1 MSDQNPQYPSYPS
14 GGEATQ
20 PPADGAPTPPPAYG
34 GQPAGPVVPYASW
47 GSRVG
52 AILLDGLI
60 GIAIAIVPI
69 IIGVVIAFKDAGT
82 EITQD
87 PVTGLD
93 TVEITGGV
101 NAVGVIILVLA
112 SLFYFGFTIWNLAIR
127 QGKLGQSL
135 GKKVL
140 GISVVRQDNG
150 RFLGAGAGFL
160 RWLVAQVLG
169 GICFLDYLWPLW
181 DEKKQT
187 WHDKVVSSVV
197 IRVK

>member
-14 GGEATQ
+14 GGEVTQ
-20 PPADGAPTPPPAYG
+20 PPGAPTPPPAYG

-47 GSRVG
+47 GSRLG
-52 AILLDGLI
+52 AILLDSLV
-60 GIAIAIVPI
+60 ASVLTIVPG
-69 IIGVVIAFKDAGT
+69 IIGVVIAFKDA
-82 EITQD
+82 ETQISPD

-93 TVEITGGV
+93 TVEFTGGV
-101 NAVGVIILVLA
+101 NPVGVIILVLA
-112 SLFYFGFTIWNLAIR
+112 GLFYFGFTIWNLAIR
-127 QGKLGQSL
+127 QGKTGQSL
-135 GKKVL
+135 GKKIL

-169 GICFLDYLWPLW
+169 GICFINYLWPLW

-187 WHDKVVSSVV
+187 WHDMVVSSVV

>member
-1 MSDQNPQYPSYPS
+1 M
-14 GGEATQ
+14 AHRLLR
-20 PPADGAPTPPPAYG
+20 PPMAASRPGRSFRTPRGVRA
-34 GQPAGPVVPYASW
+34 W
-47 GSRVG
+47 G

-197 IRVK
+197 IRVR